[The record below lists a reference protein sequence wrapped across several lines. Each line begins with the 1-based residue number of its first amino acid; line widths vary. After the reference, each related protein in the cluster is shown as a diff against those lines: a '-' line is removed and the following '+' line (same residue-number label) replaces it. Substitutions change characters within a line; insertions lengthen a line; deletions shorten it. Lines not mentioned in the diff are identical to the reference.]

1 MFFFFFKQ
9 KTAYEMRISD
19 WSSDVCS
26 SDLLGCHE
34 VVGQANHRGGQSG
47 NHCNGAHNMRHTFP
61 PGLFLGFDHE
71 TRILY
76 SGRKHRRCGMTEQTA
91 GSRFRLGVSAAEDW
105 RMAVDGCLLQLI
117 DRKSTRLNSSH

>member
-1 MFFFFFKQ
+1 
-9 KTAYEMRISD
+9 
-19 WSSDVCS
+19 
-26 SDLLGCHE
+26 
-34 VVGQANHRGGQSG
+34 
-47 NHCNGAHNMRHTFP
+47 MRHTFP

-105 RMAVDGCLLQLI
+105 RRAVDGCLLQLMPLSDAANI
-117 DRKSTRLNSSH
+117 GFVYIRDRLADKLHKTGRRRNAADRKGVV

>member
-1 MFFFFFKQ
+1 
-9 KTAYEMRISD
+9 
-19 WSSDVCS
+19 
-26 SDLLGCHE
+26 
-34 VVGQANHRGGQSG
+34 
-47 NHCNGAHNMRHTFP
+47 MRHTFP

-105 RMAVDGCLLQLI
+105 RMAVDGCLLQLMPLSDAAHI
-117 DRKSTRLNSSH
+117 GFVYISDRLADKLPKIVRLLSAATGLANHGRTSFRERRCQYV

>member
-1 MFFFFFKQ
+1 
-9 KTAYEMRISD
+9 
-19 WSSDVCS
+19 
-26 SDLLGCHE
+26 
-34 VVGQANHRGGQSG
+34 
-47 NHCNGAHNMRHTFP
+47 MRHTFP

-105 RMAVDGCLLQLI
+105 RMAVDGCLLQLMPLSDAANI
-117 DRKSTRLNSSH
+117 GFVYISDRLADKRSEEHTSELQSLMRNSYAVFCLKKKKKTNKRNISI

>member
-1 MFFFFFKQ
+1 
-9 KTAYEMRISD
+9 
-19 WSSDVCS
+19 
-26 SDLLGCHE
+26 
-34 VVGQANHRGGQSG
+34 
-47 NHCNGAHNMRHTFP
+47 MRHTFP

-105 RMAVDGCLLQLI
+105 RMAVDGCLLQLMPLSDAANI
-117 DRKSTRLNSSH
+117 RSEEHTSELRSRMRHSYAVLGLQKTKRVRCEKEE